1 MERVVS
7 VLAKTRRVVAFMAS
21 SRAMVTGTPRNLIPA
36 ALVAAFFAAG
46 CGDPNAPKPG
56 VTVVG
61 VVVKDGVPF
70 VLPGREVGL
79 GDVEIQLVPLAL
91 VGAANGSET
100 GLQIETAIADGE
112 GRFQVKGP
120 GRGVPPGTYRVAV
133 RARDKGFD
141 SDALEGAFSPEKT
154 PVEIVLPESLV
165 GGSYDAGT
173 IDVTRPATRGTK

>member
-1 MERVVS
+1 MERVVNVPANTGRVVAS
-7 VLAKTRRVVAFMAS
+7 TASSRRVVIAA
-21 SRAMVTGTPRNLIPA
+21 PRSLAAA
-36 ALVAAFFAAG
+36 ALVAGLFAAG
-46 CGDPNAPKPG
+46 CSDPNAPKPG

-61 VVVKDGVPF
+61 AVVKDGVPF

-91 VGAANGSET
+91 VGAAHGSET

-112 GRFQVKGP
+112 GRFQVKGA
-120 GRGVPPGTYRVAV
+120 GRGVPPGTYRLAV
-133 RARDKGFD
+133 RARDKGFE

-173 IDVTRPATRGTK
+173 IDVTRPAKRGAK

>member
-1 MERVVS
+1 MKTASHVPASGERPGVS
-7 VLAKTRRVVAFMAS
+7 ARASKAWVRRGG
-21 SRAMVTGTPRNLIPA
+21 RALL
-36 ALVAAFFAAG
+36 LVAAVLAGG

-120 GRGVPPGTYRVAV
+120 GRGVPPGTYRLSV

-141 SDALEGAFSPEKT
+141 SDALQGAFSPEKT
-154 PVEIVLPESLV
+154 PVEIVLAESLV

>member
-7 VLAKTRRVVAFMAS
+7 VLANTGRVVAFMAS
-21 SRAMVTGTPRNLIPA
+21 SRAVVTGTPRKLIPA
-36 ALVAAFFAAG
+36 ALIAAFFAAG

-91 VGAANGSET
+91 VGAAVFVGGQAL
-100 GLQIETAIADGE
+100 GLAE
-112 GRFQVKGP
+112 
-120 GRGVPPGTYRVAV
+120 VPASLAGFAAAFAV
-133 RARDKGFD
+133 RAGAIVFGWALPGFPGRASPDK
-141 SDALEGAFSPEKT
+141 DA
-154 PVEIVLPESLV
+154 
-165 GGSYDAGT
+165 
-173 IDVTRPATRGTK
+173 